1 MSVLLQTTA
10 APQYD
15 EFIGAYCEAC
25 LQSVF
30 VIIIIIIIIDVFVIF
45 QYKNCK
51 KRANI
56 LPDLIMWR
64 LFVFPCQLAVLQTH
78 IFSTLQFL

>member
-1 MSVLLQTTA
+1 MSVLLEATA
-10 APQYD
+10 APRYD
-15 EFIGAYCEAC
+15 EFISAYCETC
-25 LQSVF
+25 LQSMF

-45 QYKNCK
+45 QYKNCR

-64 LFVFPCQLAVLQTH
+64 LFDFPCQLAVLQTH
-78 IFSTLQFL
+78 IFGSNFFS